1 MPYGDWDVPRPG
13 WTCAEC
19 GFAFDT
25 FDPKSV
31 VESIAKTGK
40 RLRAPLTRGLK
51 EEDLDAVLRTR
62 PEPDHWSA
70 LEYACHVRD
79 ALGINIERVTA
90 TLGDDVPEFQA
101 FGRDEVAVSQRYN
114 EQDPAV
120 VADEIEAN
128 AAAVAAAFAGVPDD
142 AWQRFWVRGDM
153 KFTIDWMARNVQH
166 EVDHHLLDIGRTLRH
181 VRGR

>member
-1 MPYGDWDVPRPG
+1 MGFGDWDVPRPG

-19 GFAFDT
+19 GFAFDD
-25 FDPKSV
+25 FDPHSV
-31 VESIAKTGK
+31 VDSIAKTGK

-51 EEDLDAVLRTR
+51 DEDLDTALRNR
-62 PEPDHWSA
+62 PQPDEWSA

-79 ALGINIERVTA
+79 ALRINIERIPATA
-90 TLGDDVPEFQA
+90 AGNPPEFQA
-101 FGRDEVAVSQRYN
+101 LARDEAVVERKYN
-114 EQDPAV
+114 EQDPLV
-120 VADEIEAN
+120 VADEIDAD
-128 AAAVAAAFAGVPDD
+128 AATLSAAFAAVPED
-142 AWQRFWVRGDM
+142 AWQNYWMRGDM